1 MAVPRTFKS
10 ILTAVLIFIVF
21 TVLYLSYSNNLPAA
35 ARAGLIGHKH
45 PLAETEDLGLV
56 YPNDPIPRINFASYS
71 KYPPHNINEP
81 SKFAFSTFYCT
92 RQPDLRGPYFEA
104 AQQIIWRLL
113 WSPYRSKYPVII
125 FVCPFIPEE
134 NRKIFRG
141 QGAIVKEIELLDD
154 IIPDEII
161 STKRWIDVLS
171 KLNIWKEVEWKR
183 IVFLDSDAFP
193 VRNIDDIFEVVPVQH
208 CDRETLGPEDKA
220 IVASGGKT
228 AEEFCDYVYSGVS
241 QFLVDNI
248 NAGFLVLKPNR
259 EMHAK
264 LMRAARMT
272 GDYVLNQMEQGVL
285 GSKNAFSQK
294 GPFPVH
300 RLPSV
305 WNTLPENYIEHRVP
319 GMHALEGLELT
330 EGPVKVLHAKL
341 WNKAWGVWNNLTEL
355 TDMWD
360 RDWMNMCRFYDG
372 DPGFVEARK
381 TGIYKT
387 MWEKFLEKTE
397 AEQAAAV
404 A

>member
-1 MAVPRTFKS
+1 MAVPRTFRS
-10 ILTAVLIFIVF
+10 ILTAGLVF
-21 TVLYLSYSNNLPAA
+21 FVFSAVYLSYTNNLPYA

-45 PLAETEDLGLV
+45 PLAEQEDLGLV
-56 YPNDPIPRINFASYS
+56 FPNDPIPRINFASYS

-92 RQPDLRGPYFEA
+92 RQPDTRGPYFEA

-141 QGAIVKEIELLDD
+141 QGAIVKEIDLLDD

-193 VRNIDDIFEVVPVQH
+193 VRNIDDIFDIAPVQH
-208 CDRETLGPEDKA
+208 CNRETLGPEDKA

-228 AEEFCDYVYSGVS
+228 AEEFCDYVYSGIS
-241 QFLVDNI
+241 QFTADNI
-248 NAGFLVLKPNR
+248 NAGFLVLKPNLN
-259 EMHAK
+259 MHAK

-272 GDYVLNQMEQGVL
+272 GDYDIRFMEQGVL
-285 GSKNAFSQK
+285 SSKNAFSQE
-294 GPFPVH
+294 GPWPVH
-300 RLPSV
+300 KLPSV
-305 WNTLPENYIEHRVP
+305 WNTLPENFIDHRVP
-319 GMHALEGLELT
+319 GLDVSKGLELT
-330 EGPVKVLHAKL
+330 EGPIRVLHAKL
-341 WNKAWGVWNNLTEL
+341 WNKAWGEWNNLTDL

-360 RDWMNMCRFYDG
+360 RDWMNMCRFYDS
-372 DPGFVEARK
+372 DWGFIEARK

-387 MWEKFLEKTE
+387 PWERYLENKK
-397 AEQAAAV
+397 AEDAAV
-404 A
+404 AK